1 MMASLQVAPAAL
13 SISDSAN
20 VAVAISH
27 PPDDVNYYGTYD
39 ADLSYPYISI
49 HYDFNWVYYHNHDYT
64 YLNSVSEVGRCSC
77 GSKRRRM
84 VTPSSS
90 SNLRLSDLP
99 DALLAAVA
107 VFLEKTSVALFAIA
121 ISKLDSG
128 QPSAMSEAI
137 VASCAGGPSE
147 GPWEVIDFL
156 DIEKSL
162 RNRLTDD
169 DLALC

>member
-1 MMASLQVAPAAL
+1 
-13 SISDSAN
+13 
-20 VAVAISH
+20 
-27 PPDDVNYYGTYD
+27 
-39 ADLSYPYISI
+39 
-49 HYDFNWVYYHNHDYT
+49 
-64 YLNSVSEVGRCSC
+64 
-77 GSKRRRM
+77 M